1 MTAPEPIR
9 PAYCPFCSFPP
20 DLCAWGPCYET
31 SCKPWLAVHHPH
43 LLPVAPVV
51 AAGGDSSEKS
61 AGGDAATA
69 ALANLSLTSGSASA
83 TVAAPAVPAPKAVSF
98 GVKGKKGSAATC
110 AITVTRKDRGRG
122 KCVTII
128 KGLETFDVKLKEAAS
143 ALGKKYGTGG
153 TVTKDAAGGQEV
165 TIQGDFAGE
174 MPDVLEA
181 LYKVPAA
188 AVYVA
193 GE

>member
-1 MTAPEPIR
+1 MTATEPIVV
-9 PAYCPFCSFPP
+9 AYCPHCSFPP
-20 DLCAWGPCYET
+20 DLCAWGPCYEA
-31 SCKPWLAVHHPH
+31 SCKAWLAVHHPH
-43 LLPVAPVV
+43 LLPAAAPAV
-51 AAGGDSSEKS
+51 AAGGGPASAG
-61 AGGDAATA
+61 AGGDAAAAELA
-69 ALANLSLTSGSASA
+69 ALSLSSSSGGA
-83 TVAAPAVPAPKAVSF
+83 AAPAPAPAPKAVSF
-98 GVKGKKGSAATC
+98 GVKGKKGGAAAC

-153 TVTKDAAGGQEV
+153 TVTKDATGGQEV
-165 TIQGDFAGE
+165 TIQGDFAAE
-174 MPDVLEA
+174 MPEVLEA

-193 GE
+193 GD